1 MTLVGYGVSAL
12 NGQVFRY
19 LYSIC
24 YVISQLIYFL
34 FFFFFSALVILGRIW
49 LHVGG
54 DKLSGRGPLVY
65 SV

>member
-34 FFFFFSALVILGRIW
+34 FFFFSALVILGRIW
-49 LHVGG
+49 LDVGG

>member
-34 FFFFFSALVILGRIW
+34 FFFFFQLSLYWAGFGSMLEVISCPGEGR
-49 LHVGG
+49 
-54 DKLSGRGPLVY
+54 
-65 SV
+65 